1 MIGYRARNCT
11 KTHISFLKSFDP
23 PSKRLTEQRERTWT
37 RVSNK
42 SFVSFH
48 SLLIRRTLDDGKGVA
63 VFPAREHWRASAI
76 ELGPRVSRLDLPLER
91 GSRER
96 RASRRELHWL
106 SQILRFPQ
114 KLATPPPSPLGLA
127 RRRFYPSFDNHRHRR
142 PPPPPLLPAFSAS
155 ASAFVHTLPYPNS
168 YPRKHGY
175 VHPGPARNFSFYHIV
190 LRFSRITSVR
200 RSRLDRSLFFFL
212 SLFFSF
218 LFFSYATRSVKR
230 SRDPSAT
237 IRPLSFSS
245 FIPSPHPFHS
255 LVPSL
260 ARFFMHRMLAV
271 PPWNSFSSPK
281 KKLRRIP
288 RDIILVVIF
297 RAIARPAPW
306 NEPRVEYNR
315 SYLID
320 TNWTKHRSLPK
331 IDEESDQLVARCGY
345 QATADNEIFF
355 ARGNP
360 VDKKRK

>member
-1 MIGYRARNCT
+1 MIGYGARNCT

-48 SLLIRRTLDDGKGVA
+48 SLLVRRTLDDGKGVA

-76 ELGPRVSRLDLPLER
+76 ELGPRVSLLDPPLER

-190 LRFSRITSVR
+190 LRFSRITSVC
-200 RSRLDRSLFFFL
+200 RSRLDRSLFFFFL
-212 SLFFSF
+212 SLLFFSF
-218 LFFSYATRSVKR
+218 FFLRNTKRKTFARPLCNDSFSLFLFFY
-230 SRDPSAT
+230 
-237 IRPLSFSS
+237 SF
-245 FIPSPHPFHS
+245 PSPFPQ
-255 LVPSL
+255 
-260 ARFFMHRMLAV
+260 
-271 PPWNSFSSPK
+271 
-281 KKLRRIP
+281 P
-288 RDIILVVIF
+288 RS
-297 RAIARPAPW
+297 IARPFLHAP
-306 NEPRVEYNR
+306 NACGPSLEFFLLFQEEIETYTQGYHPRR
-315 SYLID
+315 D
-320 TNWTKHRSLPK
+320 
-331 IDEESDQLVARCGY
+331 
-345 QATADNEIFF
+345 F
-355 ARGNP
+355 
-360 VDKKRK
+360 